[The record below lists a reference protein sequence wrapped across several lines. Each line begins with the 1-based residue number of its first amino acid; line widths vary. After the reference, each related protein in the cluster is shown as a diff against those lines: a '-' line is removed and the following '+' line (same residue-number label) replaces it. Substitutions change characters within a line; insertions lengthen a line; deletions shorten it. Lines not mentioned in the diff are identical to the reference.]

1 MFGRDPITPFAKLL
15 EPAPRYWGDRGGHLK
30 MDLLKKLYLLTAEN
44 VKRAREGRDLAEKKQ
59 ENSFKVNDLVLVR
72 DVNSGAFAPR
82 YMPNYRVIEVHGPN
96 RIVVRDEKGNEA
108 VRRASHLKIC
118 EPKDKVAAMVPEG
131 DEYKQFGRN
140 TKLLLHPKDVTD
152 LQFTLTEGKKGEI
165 PPEVEV
171 SLVDVDGEISP
182 EISVKRLSTNGYNES
197 IVDPAGS
204 SQKTSEVSPKADA
217 HGKSSNLPRNSTW
230 FQSPMTCVSKWSK
243 ALKTG
248 VVHSMGLDINHTA
261 YQNQEEDDK
270 HGFSFFL

>member
-1 MFGRDPITPFAKLL
+1 M
-15 EPAPRYWGDRGGHLK
+15 
-30 MDLLKKLYLLTAEN
+30 
-44 VKRAREGRDLAEKKQ
+44 
-59 ENSFKVNDLVLVR
+59 NDLVLVR

-108 VRRASHLKIC
+108 IRRASHLKIC
-118 EPKDKVAAMVPEG
+118 EPKDKVATMVPEV

-152 LQFTLTEGKKGEI
+152 LQFTPIEGKKGKI

-171 SLVDVDGEISP
+171 SLINIKVDQGKHDNIHLTNESGEISP
-182 EISVKRLSTNGYNES
+182 EITVNRLDTNGYNEC
-197 IVDPAGS
+197 IVDSTRS
-204 SQKTSEVSPKADA
+204 SQKTSEISLKVAA
-217 HGKSSNLPRNSTW
+217 NGKSGHLPENPAW
-230 FQSPMTCVSKWSK
+230 FQRPIICVSKWSK

-248 VVHSMGLDINHTA
+248 VVHSMGLDTDHTA
-261 YQNQEEDDK
+261 YQNQEEDEK